1 MKPEGSN
8 VSYRD
13 LAERFYALD
22 TEVYKASGSELGKVF
37 PGPKHISEKQILKDF
52 EHDDTEKIKDEL
64 ILIGNMIK
72 IIQEN
77 GDAMKNFSFV
87 MNICAKISWMF

>member
-37 PGPKHISEKQILKDF
+37 PGPKHISEKQILKGF
-52 EHDDTEKIKDEL
+52 YI
-64 ILIGNMIK
+64 
-72 IIQEN
+72 
-77 GDAMKNFSFV
+77 
-87 MNICAKISWMF
+87 

>member
-22 TEVYKASGSELGKVF
+22 TEVYKASGSEWEGISRT
-37 PGPKHISEKQILKDF
+37 KHISEKADSERF
-52 EHDDTEKIKDEL
+52 
-64 ILIGNMIK
+64 
-72 IIQEN
+72 
-77 GDAMKNFSFV
+77 
-87 MNICAKISWMF
+87 

>member
-52 EHDDTEKIKDEL
+52 LHFLWNVYSEKMMEADGRRMNLNFCMSCREVTE
-64 ILIGNMIK
+64 
-72 IIQEN
+72 
-77 GDAMKNFSFV
+77 
-87 MNICAKISWMF
+87 

>member
-37 PGPKHISEKQILKDF
+37 PGPKHISEKQILKDL
-52 EHDDTEKIKDEL
+52 ERDDT
-64 ILIGNMIK
+64 
-72 IIQEN
+72 
-77 GDAMKNFSFV
+77 
-87 MNICAKISWMF
+87 

>member
-22 TEVYKASGSELGKVF
+22 TEVDSMNFCKKEPNSRILTETDSERF
-37 PGPKHISEKQILKDF
+37 
-52 EHDDTEKIKDEL
+52 
-64 ILIGNMIK
+64 
-72 IIQEN
+72 
-77 GDAMKNFSFV
+77 
-87 MNICAKISWMF
+87 

>member
-22 TEVYKASGSELGKVF
+22 TEVYKASGSELGIDMIGGQVK
-37 PGPKHISEKQILKDF
+37 EK
-52 EHDDTEKIKDEL
+52 
-64 ILIGNMIK
+64 
-72 IIQEN
+72 
-77 GDAMKNFSFV
+77 
-87 MNICAKISWMF
+87 

>member
-37 PGPKHISEKQILKDF
+37 PGPNTFPKTDSERF
-52 EHDDTEKIKDEL
+52 
-64 ILIGNMIK
+64 
-72 IIQEN
+72 
-77 GDAMKNFSFV
+77 
-87 MNICAKISWMF
+87 

>member
-22 TEVYKASGSELGKVF
+22 TEVYNASGSELGKVF

-52 EHDDTEKIKDEL
+52 EHDDTEKIKDETDPDRKYDQDHSGEWWTL
-64 ILIGNMIK
+64 
-72 IIQEN
+72 
-77 GDAMKNFSFV
+77 
-87 MNICAKISWMF
+87 